1 MSGET
6 MTLQINGAPR
16 PAAAGLTLSAL
27 LLELGAG
34 GPGVAVAVND
44 EVVRRDEQARTV
56 LQPGDRI
63 EIIQAVG
70 GG

>member
-1 MSGET
+1 MSGDT
-6 MTLQINGAPR
+6 MTLQINGTPR
-16 PAAAGLTLSAL
+16 PVAAGMTLAML
-27 LLELGAG
+27 LQELGAG

-44 EVVRRDEQARTV
+44 EVIRRDEHGRTV
-56 LQPGDRI
+56 LRPDDRV